1 MSVSSIELD
10 RHLCLVFNDRKLK
23 LDVSSEAS
31 RRLWRGII
39 GELEVNV
46 KSEWKELREI

>member
-39 GELEVNV
+39 GEFWSNV
-46 KSEWKELREI
+46 KVLGKEFQ